1 MPDSLLLK
9 FQRLPDVTKARASD
23 PEAMRALDL
32 LEKDFSLN
40 LAELVMRVLVGEVA
54 PEKIDEALNKQYSVE
69 KEKAKQVGKA
79 MLDRLFFHF
88 RLLEVPEVPQEK
100 AAGAKP
106 LTPQSGAVP
115 YLVHPDDEKDLVFHK
130 KLLQSAPPQVVDTDF
145 EHVVSRLMQ
154 MERLQLDE
162 ITKRRFEK
170 VVESRLVD
178 VRDKLETRDIL
189 VRSQKIGGLGLEE
202 ATAERIVAELERVV
216 EEIHR
221 RPRPKLPV
229 PPKPIPEKPK
239 PVIQPKPPSTPVVP
253 PAPVQTVVPK
263 PVPSPVIKPITPS
276 TPAPVKPVQIFTI
289 EKPKKAVAPP
299 PWFRPSNIPPAS
311 LAPKPVVAT
320 RFSPKPVAAPQP
332 SYQEMVT
339 DVRAPSKV
347 MGPIEVLGSLSLEDF
362 RRLGSDPEA
371 RVEKI
376 VNEIEALSRDSFS
389 QKAAGLQAWRKS
401 PTFQNYLQIG
411 QIAMEKKQDLIDVI
425 QFLKAQGKPTLMMDE
440 FEAISALMKKFRF

>member
-69 KEKAKQVGKA
+69 KEKAKQIGKT
-79 MLDRLFFHF
+79 MLDRLFFRF

-100 AAGAKP
+100 AVNTKP

-115 YLVHPDDEKDLVFHK
+115 YLLHPDDEKDLVFHK
-130 KLLQSAPPQVVDTDF
+130 KLLQTAPPQVVDTDF
-145 EHVVSRLMQ
+145 EHVVSRLMK

-162 ITKRRFEK
+162 ITRRRFEK

-189 VRSQKIGGLGLEE
+189 IRSQKIGGLGLEE
-202 ATAERIVAELERVV
+202 AMAERIVAELERVV

-239 PVIQPKPPSTPVVP
+239 TVIQPKPVP
-253 PAPVQTVVPK
+253 PASVQAVVSKPAPK
-263 PVPSPVIKPITPS
+263 PIPPPAIKPIVQL
-276 TPAPVKPVQIFTI
+276 TPAMPVKPVQISTI

-311 LAPKPVVAT
+311 LSPKPVAAT
-320 RFSPKPVAAPQP
+320 RFAPKPVAAPQP

-347 MGPIEVLGSLSLEDF
+347 MGPIEVLGSLTLEDF

-371 RVEKI
+371 RAEKI
-376 VNEIEALSRDSFS
+376 ENEIEALGRDSFS

-411 QIAMEKKQDLIDVI
+411 QMAMEKKQDLIDVI
-425 QFLKAQGKPTLMMDE
+425 QLLKAQGKPTLMMDE